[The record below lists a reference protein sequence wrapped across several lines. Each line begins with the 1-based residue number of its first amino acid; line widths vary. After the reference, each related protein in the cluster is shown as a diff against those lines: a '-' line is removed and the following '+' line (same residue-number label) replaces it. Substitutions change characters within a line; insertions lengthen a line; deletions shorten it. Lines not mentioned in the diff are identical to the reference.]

1 MSLLASTPKTYP
13 ASLLL
18 NFDGSFSDSSSY
30 NHTVTNSNA
39 SISSAQS
46 KFGGS
51 SGYFNGTN
59 SSLQINTSIEFGTEN
74 WTTELWIYPL
84 YGGATSTWG
93 EPRIL
98 SRQDAGTGFVY
109 QLRIYEGS
117 PEVLIRRGDGSDY
130 TEIKSTSKITA
141 NTWHHIAVTR
151 NGNVVSLFLNG
162 NLEATNA
169 FSGSYNSPVSAPW
182 IVGAFNDSDG
192 GSASFF
198 WNGYIDDLRV
208 VKGVAIYGGQFSPPG
223 PLSRNA
229 IFAPKTFNHIVM
241 TSTKSSGDITGRVS
255 TSTGYYTV
263 NWWDGTKTTY
273 PSDSNFTKAAI
284 GGNQSITIYP
294 SQPTSL
300 ILNFTGNNNSI
311 VFTDSSSSNHT
322 VTPYGNAKIS
332 TTQSKPSGGSSGY
345 FDGTGDY
352 LDIRYNSVFDLSK
365 GPWTLEA
372 WFYATSLPANVT
384 VSSAAIISKDRYG
397 SSFDYNINVA
407 QNGIVFLC
415 NNVANSSSILYSYT
429 TISTNNWHH
438 VAIVSDGST
447 CSVYFNGTLINSK
460 VFGDSFIMSNATNSN
475 ISIGCNSST
484 NNPNSFFTGYIDDVR
499 IVKGKALYTSNFT
512 PPTSELT
519 EINLDLSG
527 YFLNVNLS
535 NNNLI
540 SVRPFHSRFIESAG
554 TPGYSQYGYF
564 YSSYYYKGWRWNW
577 IPGIPA
583 VVYRLDVSSNSLD
596 SSALNQIYTDL
607 LNGDGT
613 IDVSDNTGGDS
624 DDPSIATTKGYT
636 VYGSIAPYTTLLLNL
651 NSNYTD
657 SSSQNISVSGLTGS
671 PSFSTSI
678 KKYGSAALSLNGGAT
693 IPSFGTSSFSIPDL
707 SQVDWTVEFWIYRPT
722 ATAGYE
728 GIIYLA
734 NSSSSIGLNMHLY
747 TNNSFNFNDGAAPA
761 ITNNYG
767 VIGSGQWYHVAGV
780 SRNNIKKLFVNGTL
794 VSSATQATPA
804 GPYKLSVGRSLDGYW
819 ITNGLKST
827 AYIDDLRII
836 RGKALY
842 TGDFIVP
849 SSELTT
855 STSSVSAGVTRLLL
869 NFNGENNS
877 TVFTD
882 SSIDNLTITK
892 RGTPVI
898 SISQNKFGG
907 SSGYF
912 NGSSSLTNSSL
923 SLATSDFTIEAW
935 IYVTTAN
942 INQTIV
948 NQGDSD
954 STGNF
959 ILWIAANNKIAFYA
973 DNYDRISAT
982 AGITTISPNQ
992 WYHIAFTRSGSTYRT
1007 FVNGYLDATCTFSPN
1022 HTGSPFKVGDGYGG
1036 IRYFNGYIEDLRIV
1050 KGKVL
1055 YTSNFTPPTSELTT
1069 SI

>member
-1 MSLLASTPKTYP
+1 
-13 ASLLL
+13 
-18 NFDGSFSDSSSY
+18 
-30 NHTVTNSNA
+30 
-39 SISSAQS
+39 
-46 KFGGS
+46 
-51 SGYFNGTN
+51 
-59 SSLQINTSIEFGTEN
+59 
-74 WTTELWIYPL
+74 
-84 YGGATSTWG
+84 
-93 EPRIL
+93 
-98 SRQDAGTGFVY
+98 
-109 QLRIYEGS
+109 
-117 PEVLIRRGDGSDY
+117 
-130 TEIKSTSKITA
+130 
-141 NTWHHIAVTR
+141 
-151 NGNVVSLFLNG
+151 
-162 NLEATNA
+162 
-169 FSGSYNSPVSAPW
+169 
-182 IVGAFNDSDG
+182 
-192 GSASFF
+192 
-198 WNGYIDDLRV
+198 
-208 VKGVAIYGGQFSPPG
+208 
-223 PLSRNA
+223 
-229 IFAPKTFNHIVM
+229 
-241 TSTKSSGDITGRVS
+241 
-255 TSTGYYTV
+255 
-263 NWWDGTKTTY
+263 
-273 PSDSNFTKAAI
+273 
-284 GGNQSITIYP
+284 
-294 SQPTSL
+294 
-300 ILNFTGNNNSI
+300 
-311 VFTDSSSSNHT
+311 
-322 VTPYGNAKIS
+322 
-332 TTQSKPSGGSSGY
+332 
-345 FDGTGDY
+345 
-352 LDIRYNSVFDLSK
+352 
-365 GPWTLEA
+365 
-372 WFYATSLPANVT
+372 
-384 VSSAAIISKDRYG
+384 
-397 SSFDYNINVA
+397 
-407 QNGIVFLC
+407 
-415 NNVANSSSILYSYT
+415 
-429 TISTNNWHH
+429 
-438 VAIVSDGST
+438 
-447 CSVYFNGTLINSK
+447 
-460 VFGDSFIMSNATNSN
+460 
-475 ISIGCNSST
+475 
-484 NNPNSFFTGYIDDVR
+484 
-499 IVKGKALYTSNFT
+499 
-512 PPTSELT
+512 
-519 EINLDLSG
+519 
-527 YFLNVNLS
+527 
-535 NNNLI
+535 
-540 SVRPFHSRFIESAG
+540 
-554 TPGYSQYGYF
+554 
-564 YSSYYYKGWRWNW
+564 
-577 IPGIPA
+577 
-583 VVYRLDVSSNSLD
+583 
-596 SSALNQIYTDL
+596 
-607 LNGDGT
+607 
-613 IDVSDNTGGDS
+613 
-624 DDPSIATTKGYT
+624 
-636 VYGSIAPYTTLLLNL
+636 
-651 NSNYTD
+651 
-657 SSSQNISVSGLTGS
+657 
-671 PSFSTSI
+671 
-678 KKYGSAALSLNGGAT
+678 
-693 IPSFGTSSFSIPDL
+693 L

>member
-1 MSLLASTPKTYP
+1 MSSLLASIPRTYP

-39 SISSAQS
+39 SISSTQS

-51 SGYFNGTN
+51 SGYFNGSS
-59 SSLQINTSIEFGTEN
+59 SSLQINTNIEFGTEN

-98 SRQDAGTGFVY
+98 SRQDVGTGFVY
-109 QLRIYEGS
+109 QLRIYQGS
-117 PEVLIRRGDGSDY
+117 PELLIRKGDGSSY

-151 NGNVVSLFLNG
+151 NGNVISLFLNG

-169 FSGSYNSPVSAPW
+169 FSGSYNSTVSAPW
-182 IVGAFNDSDG
+182 IVGAFKDSGG
-192 GSASFF
+192 GSASLF

-241 TSTKSSGDITGRVS
+241 TSTKSSGDIIGRVS

-273 PSDSNFTKAAI
+273 PSDSNFAKAAI

-300 ILNFTGNNNSI
+300 LLNFTGNNNSI

-352 LDIRYNSVFDLSK
+352 LDIPYNSVFDLSK

-372 WFYATSLPANVT
+372 WFYATSLPSNVT
-384 VSSAAIISKDRYG
+384 VSSSALISKDRYG
-397 SSFDYNINVA
+397 SSFDYNIGVA

-438 VAIVSDGST
+438 VAIVSDGFT

-460 VFGDSFIMSNATNSN
+460 VFGGSFIMTNATNSN
-475 ISIGCNSST
+475 ISIGCFSST
-484 NNPNSFFTGYIDDVR
+484 NNPNGFFTGYIDDVR

-527 YFLNVNLS
+527 YFYNVNLS

-540 SVRPFHSRFIESAG
+540 LVRPFYSRFTG
-554 TPGYSQYGYF
+554 TPGYNQAGYYTF
-564 YSSYYYKGWRWNW
+564 YRYYPSPQGSPYYYWYR
-577 IPGIPA
+577 PGQYINGAYVPGTQ
-583 VVYRLDVSSNSLD
+583 YNLDVSSNSLD
-596 SSALNQIYTDL
+596 SSALNQIYADL
-607 LNGDGT
+607 LNGNGT

-624 DDPSIATTKGYT
+624 DDPGIATTKGYT

-657 SSSQNISVSGLTGS
+657 SSSQNISVSGLGGS
-671 PSFSTSI
+671 PAFSTSI
-678 KKYGSAALSLNGGAT
+678 KKYGSASLSFNGGNV
-693 IPSFGTSSFSIPDL
+693 GNSSFVIPDL
-707 SQVDWTVEFWIYRPT
+707 SQVDYTIEFWIYRPT
-722 ATAGYE
+722 ATNSYE
-728 GIIYLA
+728 GVINLSNGSTAVGVNI
-734 NSSSSIGLNMHLY
+734 HLY
-747 TNNSFNFNDGAAPA
+747 TSNEIQFNNGSAAA
-761 ITNNYG
+761 AYG
-767 VIGSGQWYHVAGV
+767 GTINATGWYHVACV
-780 SRNNIKKLFVNGTL
+780 SKNSVKKLFVNGTL
-794 VSSATQATPA
+794 VSSASQATPA
-804 GPYKLSVGRSLDGYW
+804 GPYKLKIGATYGEAPIS
-819 ITNGLKST
+819 N
-827 AYIDDLRII
+827 AYIDDVKII

-869 NFNGENNS
+869 NFNGANNS

-959 ILWIAANNKIAFYA
+959 ILLIAANNKIAFYA

-1055 YTSNFTPPTSELTT
+1055 YTSKFTPPTSELTT